1 MAENI
6 KYWDFVWN
14 TEEDSKDMGS
24 IFFFYLK
31 DYLVHTTVKA
41 TAYEIKEMR
50 QTRSQIGW

>member
-24 IFFFYLK
+24 IFFYLK
-31 DYLVHTTVKA
+31 DYLVHTTIKA